1 MAISPLALG
10 IGLQG
15 KYDYRQQAALEIAR
29 SKGRAKAEADA
40 ETARAKKLAPIERR
54 LINMRGAPLLPVHQK
69 EVTRKVTEALD
80 YMMEHP
86 EDLSGVTQR
95 AYDIEASTKAFGEQY
110 NSYKKS
116 QFGKNVKG
124 NAEAI
129 RMLGISDNADDL
141 ADGFAGIAG
150 STIKFDPQSKNV
162 TFEPIDYLPTST
174 HINKAFQAGG
184 TQYYDA
190 TGKEPTVKVGKK
202 VYTNFG
208 LNPAVPEM
216 IKQDILKGRD
226 KVIALTND
234 YSQYLESNNQPLP
247 NLRTAEGKEEFNNG
261 MVAFLDESIA
271 QEFANRGLLKDIT
284 PGQGRNI
291 YINNA
296 PPLTPGEIG
305 APAQIGVKVVYSGG
319 QRSDVDFSSTSLGF
333 LPRFKDF
340 TITLPTSVGT
350 FYAATGDQVPSSG
363 SVTATYNGADAHYV
377 ASKDVKIPSH
387 WQGFPD
393 GGGSKFIPEKN
404 IKKGQLVDD
413 SEVETLKKQKAL
425 DVKFV
430 VFGLT
435 DKNQS
440 IYRTYDE
447 AGIAPILQMS
457 TADKKLVNEAIKDA
471 NEKYKAARAELYGTS
486 APAPTPTPA
495 PAPKPKPA
503 PTPAPTPTGNTKP
516 KGDVN
521 KDKAAPVVPNV
532 NTKVKTAEQQAS
544 DARMKK
550 LMEGK

>member
-86 EDLSGVTQR
+86 EDLSGATQR

-174 HINKAFQAGG
+174 HIYKAFQAGG

-216 IKQDILKGRD
+216 IKKDILQGRD

-247 NLRTAEGKEEFNNG
+247 NLRTAEGNQEFNDG

-271 QEFANRGLLKDIT
+271 REFANRGLLKDIT
-284 PGQGRNI
+284 PATRSTFNFNMGQNPATNTSVNVYEPKLILHRRNRKIQTYPGTPVLEDITLTLPNNDQIWDQTTGRKVSVPETI
-291 YINNA
+291 TVKY
-296 PPLTPGEIG
+296 GEPALVAVATEDYKI
-305 APAQIGVKVVYSGG
+305 PAQTFTKSDGTVVKLEALNVTKGEPLEVGYDDFMAQKGKARANYVIYGVYKDPDTYENKSIIRNLSDIGINRAYS
-319 QRSDVDFSSTSLGF
+319 
-333 LPRFKDF
+333 
-340 TITLPTSVGT
+340 
-350 FYAATGDQVPSSG
+350 
-363 SVTATYNGADAHYV
+363 
-377 ASKDVKIPSH
+377 ASKSQMQNLDYIEKQAKIN
-387 WQGFPD
+387 QANTD
-393 GGGSKFIPEKN
+393 DE
-404 IKKGQLVDD
+404 IK
-413 SEVETLKKQKAL
+413 A
-425 DVKFV
+425 
-430 VFGLT
+430 
-435 DKNQS
+435 
-440 IYRTYDE
+440 
-447 AGIAPILQMS
+447 
-457 TADKKLVNEAIKDA
+457 
-471 NEKYKAARAELYGTS
+471 KYK
-486 APAPTPTPA
+486 PAKPA
-495 PAPKPKPA
+495 PAPKPKPK
-503 PTPAPTPTGNTKP
+503 PTPPAPTGNTKP

-521 KDKAAPVVPNV
+521 KDKAAPKDNVVKP
-532 NTKVKTAEQQAS
+532 TKRTDPSKFNLKPFPT
-544 DARMKK
+544 K
-550 LMEGK
+550 

>member
-15 KYDYRQQAALEIAR
+15 KYDYKQQAALEMSR
-29 SKGRAKAEADA
+29 QRGRAKAQADEEA
-40 ETARAKKLAPIERR
+40 ARAKKLAPIERR

-69 EVTRKVTEALD
+69 EVTRKVAEALD

-95 AYDIEASTKAFGEQY
+95 AYDIEASTQAYKGQY
-110 NSYKKS
+110 DAYKKS

-129 RMLGISDNADDL
+129 RVLGVIDNPDDIAD
-141 ADGFAGIAG
+141 AFGGIAG
-150 STIKFDPQSKNV
+150 STIRFDPQSKNV
-162 TFEPIDYLPTST
+162 TFEPIDYMPTST
-174 HINKAFQAGG
+174 HIDKAFQAGG
-184 TQYYDA
+184 TQYYDP
-190 TGKEPTVKVGKK
+190 TGKETIINIGKRK
-202 VYTNFG
+202 FTTFG

-216 IKQDILKGRD
+216 IKQDILNGRD

-247 NLRTAEGKEEFNNG
+247 DLRTAEGKQEFNDG

-271 QEFANRGLLKDIT
+271 REFANRGLIKDIT
-284 PGQGRNI
+284 PPKGSSI

-296 PPLTPGEIG
+296 PPLTTGEIG
-305 APAQIGVKVVYSGG
+305 APAQIGVRVKYAGN

-350 FYAATGDQVPSSG
+350 FNAGTGDQVPNSG

-387 WQGFPD
+387 WESDPA
-393 GGGSKFIPEKN
+393 GGGAKFIPEKN

-413 SEVETLKKQKAL
+413 TEVETLKEQKAL

-457 TADKKLVNEAIKDA
+457 TADKKQVNQAIEDA
-471 NEKYKAARAELYGTS
+471 NEKYRAARAEIYG
-486 APAPTPTPA
+486 TPA
-495 PAPKPKPA
+495 PAPKGKT
-503 PTPAPTPTGNTKP
+503 TPAPTGNARRTADAQKA
-516 KGDVN
+516 
-521 KDKAAPVVPNV
+521 KDAL
-532 NTKVKTAEQQAS
+532 
-544 DARMKK
+544 ARKLKQGKK
-550 LMEGK
+550 